1 MQSWSAGTV
10 ICRWSSLPVLSVSA
24 GRWRPGCPRSHWTRD
39 SLATSVSTQAKFKY
53 TSNRRGS
60 KNGWIDQAL
69 ENCFERLRVVTDTT
83 REFPT
88 PQINVS
94 FSQPGV
100 HFVGIYSA
108 WNGECKY
115 TRDPPLHVIVG
126 TILTCVVV
134 YICCGLDHNQLCCG
148 LDHNMSNCIHHIF

>member
-1 MQSWSAGTV
+1 MAGS
-10 ICRWSSLPVLSVSA
+10 IKRWKIVLK
-24 GRWRPGCPRSHWTRD
+24 GC
-39 SLATSVSTQAKFKY
+39 
-53 TSNRRGS
+53 
-60 KNGWIDQAL
+60 
-69 ENCFERLRVVTDTT
+69 VVTDTT

-126 TILTCVVV
+126 IILTCVGSTYVV
-134 YICCGLDHNQLCCG
+134 V
-148 LDHNMSNCIHHIF
+148 